1 MASLHF
7 ARNQA
12 NDVSSL
18 TWGTIRSSGVGC
30 VAAAVVVQQPRMC
43 DCKRSFGR
51 AQRGSGEVVAGASH
65 VPGVA
70 EVLAALSGAL
80 VGAHLEVDDA
90 LASAQ
95 LLLRPFALLFL
106 GGLGSQAGSV
116 VLGVSVAG
124 TADGHQALGDLGNVP
139 LLPQVDGLEDVN
151 LGHAPGLGSVLEVRD
166 VLHELELAAAG
177 VDLGDATGHQLVH
190 QVAED
195 GAVAENVSE
204 VTVGEGLS
212 KNGAHPLLDALLQG
226 RVALAGNL
234 RQTIT
239 GQWSLADPSS

>member
-80 VGAHLEVDDA
+80 VGAHLKVDDA

-139 LLPQVDGLEDVN
+139 LLPQVDGLPGAACPLPRAVMGS
-151 LGHAPGLGSVLEVRD
+151 LGLAGWPPLGLGGVPGKIPHSSGDPPGREGPAVVSRG
-166 VLHELELAAAG
+166 AA
-177 VDLGDATGHQLVH
+177 
-190 QVAED
+190 
-195 GAVAENVSE
+195 S
-204 VTVGEGLS
+204 
-212 KNGAHPLLDALLQG
+212 
-226 RVALAGNL
+226 
-234 RQTIT
+234 
-239 GQWSLADPSS
+239 